1 MPGRG
6 VLEDLTPEERM
17 EYRRELAEYAEILA
31 KTAKKT
37 NEAERKAVKGVW

>member
-1 MPGRG
+1 VPGRG
-6 VLEDLTPEERM
+6 VLEDLTSEERK

-37 NEAERKAVKGVW
+37 NEAERKAGKGVW